1 MGKRNNLLGNP
12 IEKKIG
18 LKIIWRNR
26 RSIEP
31 QTRLRQEFHMNG
43 VNFEKLVALVQP
55 NLEKQ
60 DPNLRKS
67 IPIEKRVGAALWRL
81 ASGNSFRSVAK
92 TLAIGKSSS
101 VKITHDFCDEIVR
114 ISSNLIKFP
123 QVIVIVKFHRLSVR

>member
-1 MGKRNNLLGNP
+1 
-12 IEKKIG
+12 
-18 LKIIWRNR
+18 
-26 RSIEP
+26 
-31 QTRLRQEFHMNG
+31 MNG
-43 VNFEKLVALVQP
+43 VNFEKLVALVRP

-67 IPIEKRVGAALWRL
+67 IPIEKRVRAALWRL